1 MTTETPLCYKE
12 IDHAFPIAPQVYS
25 YLRARIVDN
34 RLPPGAK
41 ISEASV
47 ADSLNI
53 SRTPLRAAL
62 QKLATEGLVNT
73 RPNVGTAVAGLDVAQ
88 LHGAVFIRAALE
100 TAVVRKLAEMKADL
114 RTLDPIMEIQK
125 RAAERDDYA
134 GFFVQDEA
142 FHAELARIA
151 GVPDAWRLALST
163 KGHVDR
169 QRYMLMASIAKR
181 SLRAYEEHIKINKE
195 IRSGDADAA
204 ARTMHDHVNSVLELD
219 AHGLTKDTPDRS
231 RAGDGLRNQPTGGTL

>member
-1 MTTETPLCYKE
+1 MITETLLYSRE

-41 ISEASV
+41 ISEASL
-47 ADSLNI
+47 ADTLNI

-73 RPNVGTAVAGLDVAQ
+73 RPHVGTAVAKLDVAQ
-88 LHGAVFIRAALE
+88 LHEAVFIRAALE
-100 TAVVRKLAEMKADL
+100 AAVVRKLAEMKADL
-114 RTLDPIMEIQK
+114 STLNPIMEIQK
-125 RAAERDDYA
+125 RAAERDDNA
-134 GFFVQDEA
+134 AFFVQDETY
-142 FHAELARIA
+142 HAELARIA
-151 GVPDAWRLALST
+151 GVPDAWRLALSI

-169 QRYMLMASIAKR
+169 QRYILMAGIAKR
-181 SLRAYEEHIKINKE
+181 SLRAYEEHIKILKE
-195 IRSGDADAA
+195 IRSSDADAA

-219 AHGLTKDTPDRS
+219 AHGLSKDPPDRS
-231 RAGDGLRNQPTGGTL
+231 GPGDG

>member
-1 MTTETPLCYKE
+1 MITETLLYSRE

-41 ISEASV
+41 ISEASL
-47 ADSLNI
+47 ADTLNI

-73 RPNVGTAVAGLDVAQ
+73 RPHVGTAVAKLDVAQ
-88 LHGAVFIRAALE
+88 LHEAVFIRAALE
-100 TAVVRKLAEMKADL
+100 AAVVRKLAEMKADL
-114 RTLDPIMEIQK
+114 STLNPIMEIQK
-125 RAAERDDYA
+125 RAAERDYYA
-134 GFFVQDEA
+134 AFFVQDETY
-142 FHAELARIA
+142 HAELARIA
-151 GVPDAWRLALST
+151 GVPDAWRLALSI

-169 QRYMLMASIAKR
+169 QRYILMAGIAKR
-181 SLRAYEEHIKINKE
+181 SLRAYEEHIKILKE
-195 IRSGDADAA
+195 IRSSDANAA

-219 AHGLTKDTPDRS
+219 AHGLSKDPPDRS
-231 RAGDGLRNQPTGGTL
+231 GPGDG

>member
-1 MTTETPLCYKE
+1 MITETLLYSRE

-41 ISEASV
+41 ISEASL
-47 ADSLNI
+47 ADTLNI

-73 RPNVGTAVAGLDVAQ
+73 RPHVGTAVAKLDVAQ
-88 LHGAVFIRAALE
+88 LHEAVFIRAALE
-100 TAVVRKLAEMKADL
+100 AAVVRKLTEMKADL
-114 RTLDPIMEIQK
+114 STLNPIMEIQK

-134 GFFVQDEA
+134 AFFVQDETY
-142 FHAELARIA
+142 HAELARIA
-151 GVPDAWRLALST
+151 GVPDAWRLALSI

-169 QRYMLMASIAKR
+169 QRYILMAGIAKR
-181 SLRAYEEHIKINKE
+181 SLRAYEEHIKILKE
-195 IRSGDADAA
+195 IRSSDADAA

-219 AHGLTKDTPDRS
+219 AHGLSKDPPDRS
-231 RAGDGLRNQPTGGTL
+231 GPGDG

>member
-1 MTTETPLCYKE
+1 MITETLLYSRE

-41 ISEASV
+41 ISEASL
-47 ADSLNI
+47 ADTLNI

-73 RPNVGTAVAGLDVAQ
+73 GPHVGTAVAKLDVAQ
-88 LHGAVFIRAALE
+88 LHEAVFIRAALE
-100 TAVVRKLAEMKADL
+100 ADVVRKLAEMKADL
-114 RTLDPIMEIQK
+114 STLNPIMEIQK

-134 GFFVQDEA
+134 AFFVQDETY
-142 FHAELARIA
+142 HAELARIA
-151 GVPDAWRLALST
+151 GVPDAWRLALSI

-169 QRYMLMASIAKR
+169 QRYILMAGIAKR
-181 SLRAYEEHIKINKE
+181 SLRAYEEHIKILKE
-195 IRSGDADAA
+195 IRSSDADAA

-219 AHGLTKDTPDRS
+219 AHGLSKDPPDRS
-231 RAGDGLRNQPTGGTL
+231 GPGDG

>member
-1 MTTETPLCYKE
+1 MITETLLYSRE

-41 ISEASV
+41 ISEASL
-47 ADSLNI
+47 ADTLNI

-73 RPNVGTAVAGLDVAQ
+73 RPHVGTAVAKLDVAQ
-88 LHGAVFIRAALE
+88 LHEAVFIRAALE
-100 TAVVRKLAEMKADL
+100 AAVVRKLAEMKADL
-114 RTLDPIMEIQK
+114 STLNPIMEIQK

-134 GFFVQDEA
+134 AFFVQDETY
-142 FHAELARIA
+142 HAELARIA
-151 GVPDAWRLALST
+151 GVPDAWRLALSI

-169 QRYMLMASIAKR
+169 QRYILMAGIAKR
-181 SLRAYEEHIKINKE
+181 SLRAYEEHIKILKE
-195 IRSGDADAA
+195 IRSSDADAA
-204 ARTMHDHVNSVLELD
+204 ARTMHDHVKSVLELD
-219 AHGLTKDTPDRS
+219 AHGLSKDPPDRS
-231 RAGDGLRNQPTGGTL
+231 GPGDG

>member
-1 MTTETPLCYKE
+1 MITGTLLYSRE

-41 ISEASV
+41 ISEASL
-47 ADSLNI
+47 ADTLNI

-73 RPNVGTAVAGLDVAQ
+73 RPHVGTAVAKLDVAQ
-88 LHGAVFIRAALE
+88 LHEAVFIRAALE
-100 TAVVRKLAEMKADL
+100 AAVVRKLAEMKADL
-114 RTLDPIMEIQK
+114 STLNPIMEIQK

-134 GFFVQDEA
+134 AFFVQDETY
-142 FHAELARIA
+142 HAELARIA
-151 GVPDAWRLALST
+151 GVPDAWRLALSI

-169 QRYMLMASIAKR
+169 QRYILMAGIAKR
-181 SLRAYEEHIKINKE
+181 SLRAYEEHIKILKE
-195 IRSGDADAA
+195 IRSSDADAA
-204 ARTMHDHVNSVLELD
+204 ARTMHDHVKSVLELD
-219 AHGLTKDTPDRS
+219 AHGLSKDPPDRS
-231 RAGDGLRNQPTGGTL
+231 GPGDG

>member
-1 MTTETPLCYKE
+1 MITETLLYSRE

-41 ISEASV
+41 ISEASL
-47 ADSLNI
+47 ADTLNI

-73 RPNVGTAVAGLDVAQ
+73 RPHVGTAVAKLDVAQ
-88 LHGAVFIRAALE
+88 LHEAVFIRAALE
-100 TAVVRKLAEMKADL
+100 AAVVRKLAEMKADL
-114 RTLDPIMEIQK
+114 STLNPIMEIQK

-134 GFFVQDEA
+134 AFFVQDETY
-142 FHAELARIA
+142 HAELARIA
-151 GVPDAWRLALST
+151 GVPDAWRLALSI

-169 QRYMLMASIAKR
+169 QRYILMAGIAKR
-181 SLRAYEEHIKINKE
+181 SLRAYGEHIKILKE
-195 IRSGDADAA
+195 IRSSDADAA

-219 AHGLTKDTPDRS
+219 AHGLSKDPPDRS
-231 RAGDGLRNQPTGGTL
+231 GPGDG

>member
-1 MTTETPLCYKE
+1 MITETLLYSRE
-12 IDHAFPIAPQVYS
+12 IDHASPIAPQVYS

-41 ISEASV
+41 ISEASL
-47 ADSLNI
+47 ADTLNI

-73 RPNVGTAVAGLDVAQ
+73 RPHVGTAVAKLDVAQ
-88 LHGAVFIRAALE
+88 LHEAVFIRAALE
-100 TAVVRKLAEMKADL
+100 AAVVRKLAEMKADL
-114 RTLDPIMEIQK
+114 STLNPIMEIQK

-134 GFFVQDEA
+134 AFFVQDETY
-142 FHAELARIA
+142 HAELARIA
-151 GVPDAWRLALST
+151 GVPDAWRLALSI

-169 QRYMLMASIAKR
+169 QRYILMAGIAKR
-181 SLRAYEEHIKINKE
+181 SLRAYEEHIKILKE
-195 IRSGDADAA
+195 IRSSDADAA

-219 AHGLTKDTPDRS
+219 AHGLSKDPPDRS
-231 RAGDGLRNQPTGGTL
+231 GPGDG

>member
-1 MTTETPLCYKE
+1 MITGTLLYSRE
-12 IDHAFPIAPQVYS
+12 IDHASPIAPQVYS

-41 ISEASV
+41 ISEASL
-47 ADSLNI
+47 ADTLNI

-73 RPNVGTAVAGLDVAQ
+73 RPHVGTAVAKLDVAQ
-88 LHGAVFIRAALE
+88 LHEAVFIRAALE
-100 TAVVRKLAEMKADL
+100 AAVVRKLAEMKADL
-114 RTLDPIMEIQK
+114 STLNPIMEIQK

-134 GFFVQDEA
+134 AFFVQDETY
-142 FHAELARIA
+142 HAELARIA
-151 GVPDAWRLALST
+151 GVPDAWRLALSI

-169 QRYMLMASIAKR
+169 QRYILMAGIAKR
-181 SLRAYEEHIKINKE
+181 SLRAYEEHIKILKE
-195 IRSGDADAA
+195 IRSSDADAA

-219 AHGLTKDTPDRS
+219 AHGLSKDPPDRS
-231 RAGDGLRNQPTGGTL
+231 GPGDG

>member
-1 MTTETPLCYKE
+1 MITETLLYSRE

-41 ISEASV
+41 ISEASL
-47 ADSLNI
+47 ADTLNI

-73 RPNVGTAVAGLDVAQ
+73 RPHVGTAVAKLDVAQ
-88 LHGAVFIRAALE
+88 LHEAVFIRAALE
-100 TAVVRKLAEMKADL
+100 AAVVRKLAEMKADL
-114 RTLDPIMEIQK
+114 STLNPIMEIQK
-125 RAAERDDYA
+125 RAAERDDYVA
-134 GFFVQDEA
+134 FFVQDETY
-142 FHAELARIA
+142 HAELARIA
-151 GVPDAWRLALST
+151 GVPDAWRLALSI

-169 QRYMLMASIAKR
+169 QRYILMAGIAKR
-181 SLRAYEEHIKINKE
+181 SLRAYEEHIKILKE
-195 IRSGDADAA
+195 IRSSDADAA

-219 AHGLTKDTPDRS
+219 AHGLSKDPPDRS
-231 RAGDGLRNQPTGGTL
+231 GPGDG

>member
-1 MTTETPLCYKE
+1 MITETLLYSRE

-41 ISEASV
+41 ISEASL
-47 ADSLNI
+47 ADTLNI

-73 RPNVGTAVAGLDVAQ
+73 RPHVGTAVAKLDVAQ
-88 LHGAVFIRAALE
+88 LHEAVFIRAALE
-100 TAVVRKLAEMKADL
+100 TAVVRKLAKMKADL
-114 RTLDPIMEIQK
+114 STLNPIMEIQK

-134 GFFVQDEA
+134 AFFVQDETY
-142 FHAELARIA
+142 HAELARIA
-151 GVPDAWRLALST
+151 GVPDAWRLALSI

-169 QRYMLMASIAKR
+169 QRYILMAGIAKR
-181 SLRAYEEHIKINKE
+181 SLRAYEEHIKILKE
-195 IRSGDADAA
+195 IRSSDADAA
-204 ARTMHDHVNSVLELD
+204 ARTMHDHVKSVLELD
-219 AHGLTKDTPDRS
+219 AHGLSKDPPDRS
-231 RAGDGLRNQPTGGTL
+231 GPGDG